1 MAAVLSDK
9 AAEAASP
16 SPPRAQFME
25 HYLSAINSRRSD
37 VASDASDLAFLDRS
51 SSLSS
56 SARLSDSQSLL
67 ALRSEEYRQLFRLPV
82 DEVLIQDFNCALQEN
97 FLLQGHMYLFAHN
110 ICFYSNLF
118 GFETKKIIPFHE
130 VTSVRRAKAAAI
142 FPTAIEI
149 IAGGKKFFF
158 TSFLSRD
165 EAFKLIN
172 DGWLQH
178 NNGPKAN
185 GDQQEQY
192 SEPIS
197 QEGSLLA
204 DKTESPDQ
212 PVDEAASVERDKEI
226 SVSDDTKPLDNG
238 DYEIVPNPSVPPDS
252 LEEAAEI
259 VQSTDCSSSGKSLV
273 LEEVDYDAPQ
283 VPEDYTLVAESKF
296 PVKVE
301 EFFDLFFSD
310 DGADFQES
318 FHKKCGDKDFK
329 CTPWRPHEKFGHTR
343 NVSFQHPIKIYFG
356 AKFGSCQ
363 ELMKYRVYR
372 NCHLV
377 VETSQEITDVPYGDY
392 FQVEG
397 LWDVKRDD
405 SEGCILKVYTNV
417 AFSKKTMW
425 KGKIV
430 QSTVDE
436 CRDAYAI
443 WIELAH
449 ELLKQRKLEME
460 EAGDHAANLIPNGQ
474 VEMEK
479 PVEAVECTEKSDGG
493 NGEVISQTL
502 PDSNNMNRHPVGS
515 LQEEMCTNNAPVP
528 FFFRD
533 LSSRFSSLLK
543 SQSHFYVLL
552 IVAIAVVLLLMQ
564 MSIIVL
570 LSRPQQIHVISQGDY
585 MGGMNGMGERGVETL
600 AYIDKQVNHLKEEML
615 MVETMLHKMQ
625 NEYELLKVRLND
637 FERIKKY
644 QKR

>member
-16 SPPRAQFME
+16 SPPPAQFMD
-25 HYLSAINSRRSD
+25 HHSPSLSTVNSRRSD
-37 VASDASDLAFLDRS
+37 DASDAADASDLTFLDRS

-67 ALRSEEYRQLFRLPV
+67 ALRSEEYRQLFRLPA
-82 DEVLIQDFNCALQEN
+82 DEVLIQDFNCALQES
-97 FLLQGHMYLFAHN
+97 FLLQ
-110 ICFYSNLF
+110 
-118 GFETKKIIPFHE
+118 KIIPIHE
-130 VTSVRRAKAAAI
+130 ITSVRRAKAAAI

-178 NNGPKAN
+178 NNEPKAT

-197 QEGSLLA
+197 QENGSLLA

-226 SVSDDTKPLDNG
+226 SLSDDTKPLDNG

-273 LEEVDYDAPQ
+273 LEEVNYDAPQ

-310 DGADFQES
+310 DGADFLES
-318 FHKKCGDKDFK
+318 FHKKCGDK
-329 CTPWRPHEKFGHTR
+329 
-343 NVSFQHPIKIYFG
+343 G

-363 ELMKYRVYR
+363 ELLKYRVYR

-377 VETSQEITDVPYGDY
+377 VETSQEISDVPYGDY

-397 LWDVKRDD
+397 LWDVKRDG

-430 QSTVDE
+430 QSTIDE
-436 CRDAYAI
+436 CRDVYAI

-449 ELLKQRKLEME
+449 EFLKQKKLEME
-460 EAGDHAANLIPNGQ
+460 QGRCLRWCILSGTGQNFIDYFFFPAAGVHAGNLIPNGQ

-479 PVEAVECTEKSDGG
+479 SVRAVECKEKSDGG
-493 NGEVISQTL
+493 NDAVISQTL
-502 PDSNNMNRHPVGS
+502 PDSNNMNRHPVS
-515 LQEEMCTNNAPVP
+515 SPQERCTNNAPVP
-528 FFFRD
+528 FLFRD
-533 LSSRFSSLLK
+533 FNSRFSSLLK
-543 SQSHFYVLL
+543 SQNHFYVLL

-570 LSRPQQIHVISQGDY
+570 LSRPQQIHVVTQGDC
-585 MGGMNGMGERGVETL
+585 MGGMHGMGERGVEAL
-600 AYIDKQVNHLKEEML
+600 AYIDKQINHLKEEML
-615 MVETMLHKMQ
+615 MVETTLHKMQ
-625 NEYELLKVRLND
+625 NEYDLLKVKLND

-644 QKR
+644 QK